1 MPTPESRAICS
12 SVTGSRPD
20 ADAARAASSRR
31 ARFRSG
37 SAPGRR
43 GWVSRGLGVYMMRRV
58 LRLSVTM
65 DLPEVPPVPFH
76 YATFGGS
83 PMTTTGQSTDFDPAP
98 SPSAPVP
105 APGGTARLAGRA
117 VARIG
122 FGAMQLERQHTDRDA
137 ALGVLRQA
145 V

>member
-12 SVTGSRPD
+12 SATGSRPD
-20 ADAARAASSRR
+20 ANAALAESSGR
-31 ARFRSG
+31 ARFRSA
-37 SAPGRR
+37 SARGRL
-43 GWVSRGLGVYMMRRV
+43 GWVWPGLDIIRRF

-83 PMTTTGQSTDFDPAP
+83 PMTTAGQSTNFQEPVPP
-98 SPSAPVP
+98 SSTVP
-105 APGGTARLAGRA
+105 APGGTARLAGRM

-122 FGAMQLERQHTDRDA
+122 FGAMQLERRDADRDA
-137 ALGVLRQA
+137 ALA
-145 V
+145 

>member
-20 ADAARAASSRR
+20 ANAARAASSRR
-31 ARFRSG
+31 ARFRSA
-37 SAPGRR
+37 SARGRR
-43 GWVSRGLGVYMMRRV
+43 GWAWLGLELGLGLGLGPEFGLGLGLGMIRRI

-83 PMTTTGQSTDFDPAP
+83 PMTTAGQKTDSRTPA
-98 SPSAPVP
+98 P
-105 APGGTARLAGRA
+105 APGGTARLAGRV

-122 FGAMQLERQHTDRDA
+122 FGAMQLEARHADR
-137 ALGVLRQA
+137 
-145 V
+145 

>member
-20 ADAARAASSRR
+20 ANAARAASSRR
-31 ARFRSG
+31 ARFRSA
-37 SAPGRR
+37 SARGRR
-43 GWVSRGLGVYMMRRV
+43 GWVSLGFALALWLGLGIIRRI

-83 PMTTTGQSTDFDPAP
+83 PMTTAGQRTDSYAH
-98 SPSAPVP
+98 VP
-105 APGGTARLAGRA
+105 APGGTARLAGRV
-117 VARIG
+117 VA
-122 FGAMQLERQHTDRDA
+122 
-137 ALGVLRQA
+137 
-145 V
+145 